1 MTKVKSLESYTPMFK
16 DTHLFSPAAS
26 HYLEHGYYTDALDG
40 TKEFYDFWDRER
52 DRCLYGFEVNGVRIT
67 GYHYFYLNYCPIDRA
82 VDDVLPDGTV
92 QARRERTFPAFYDGD
107 YTYFH
112 AVDTCRKENKHM
124 SVLKARRKGFSYKAG
139 SMLAR
144 NYFHL
149 RNSKNF
155 VFAEQKEYLTGD
167 GLLSKTWD
175 FISFVDDNT
184 AWTQPRLIDKEMHK
198 QSGYKKRVNG
208 TDVALGMKSQ
218 IIGVSLKDNP
228 HKVRGKAGELIFF
241 EEAGSCS
248 GLLSAWEIAMPT
260 MKQGSKTLGTM
271 IAFGTGGEEGEGF
284 GSLEE
289 LFYHPEAYNCLAFDN
304 EWDAGAMGT
313 QCGYF
318 VPIYQNLDGF
328 MDDNGNSLKEEAIA
342 FEEAARDNKKK
353 ANDPKSFDQYIAE
366 HPFTP
371 QEATLQTTINIFD
384 VNSLKEQ
391 YNRVKAHNL
400 EKEGTA
406 GILYHKGDAV
416 EFRPDPTVKTI
427 NKFPHRKDDDLTGG
441 IVVYENPFKTKDGL
455 VPHNLYII
463 CHDPY
468 AQGKSTTNQS
478 LGAAYVIKR
487 PNNVSKP
494 DDIIVASYIGRPAT
508 QDEYNRNLF
517 MLADYYNAKIG
528 FENDRGELIAYAK
541 RYRKLHKLQEEFEML
556 DKRELQ
562 SRNVRRQYGMH
573 MTEQRKRQGE
583 LYIRDW
589 LISPRSA
596 DEDGNIR
603 LNLHEIYDVALLQEL
618 IKFNH
623 RGNFDRAMAFMIGM
637 YHTRELYNKDVYETI
652 DDRSQ
657 DDWFDKNYR

>member
-1 MTKVKSLESYTPMFK
+1 MFK

-241 EEAGSCS
+241 EEAGSFS

>member
-1 MTKVKSLESYTPMFK
+1 MFK
-16 DTHLFSPAAS
+16 DTHLFSPAAKS
-26 HYLEHGYYTDALDG
+26 YLEKGYYTDALDG
-40 TKEFYDFWDRER
+40 TKEYYDFWDKEMS
-52 DRCLYGFEVNGVRIT
+52 RCMYGYEVNGVRIT

-82 VDDVLPDGTV
+82 VDEVLPDGTV

-107 YTYFH
+107 YQYFT
-112 AVDTCRKENKHM
+112 AVDACRKENKHM

-144 NYFHL
+144 NYFFL

-155 VFAEQKEYLTGD
+155 VFAEQKEYLIGD

-208 TDVALGMKSQ
+208 ADVSLGMKSQ

-241 EEAGSCS
+241 EEAGSFS
-248 GLLSAWEIAMPT
+248 GLLTAWEIAMPT

-289 LFYHPEAYNCLAFDN
+289 LFYHPDAYNCLAFDN

-313 QCGYF
+313 KCGYF

-328 MDDNGNSLKEEAIA
+328 MDDNGNSLIDKAKE
-342 FEEAARDNKKK
+342 FEEAARENKKK

-384 VNSLKEQ
+384 VSSLKEQ

-400 EKEGTA
+400 EKNGTP
-406 GILYHKGDAV
+406 GVLYHKGDEV
-416 EFRPDPTVKTI
+416 QFRPDPSIKPVL
-427 NKFPHRKDDDLTGG
+427 KFPHRKDDNITGG
-441 IVVYENPFKTKDGL
+441 VIVYDTPYKTKEGL

-468 AQGKSTTNQS
+468 AQGKSSNNES

-487 PNNVSKP
+487 PNNLSKP
-494 DDIIVASYIGRPAT
+494 DDLIVASYIGRPDT
-508 QDEYNRNLF
+508 QDEYNRILF
-517 MLADYYNAKIG
+517 MLADFYNAKIG

-589 LISPRSA
+589 LISPRGQ
-596 DEDGNIR
+596 DEDGNVT
-603 LNLHEIYDVALLQEL
+603 LNLHTIYDPALLQEL

-623 RGNFDRAMAFMIGM
+623 KGNFDRVMAFMVGM
-637 YHTRELYNKDVYETI
+637 YHTRELYNKEVLETI

>member
-1 MTKVKSLESYTPMFK
+1 MFK
-16 DTHLFSPAAS
+16 DTHLFSPAAG
-26 HYLEHGYYTDALDG
+26 HYLEHGYYTDALPD
-40 TKEFYDFWDRER
+40 TKEYFEFWDTER
-52 DRCLYGFEVNGVRIT
+52 SRCLYGFELNGVRIT

-82 VDDVLPDGTV
+82 IDEVLPDGTV
-92 QARRERTFPAFYDGD
+92 QSRRDRTFPAFYDGD
-107 YTYFH
+107 YEYFH
-112 AVDTCRKENKHM
+112 AVDRCRKDNKHM

-155 VFAEQKEYLTGD
+155 VFAEQKEYLIGD

-175 FISFVDDNT
+175 FIAFIDDNT
-184 AWTQPRLIDKEMHK
+184 AWTQPKLIDKEMHK

-208 TDVALGMKSQ
+208 TDVSLGMKSQ

-241 EEAGSCS
+241 EEAGSFS
-248 GLLSAWEIAMPT
+248 GLLTAWEIAMPT

-271 IAFGTGGEEGEGF
+271 IAFGTGGEEGQGF

-313 QCGYF
+313 KCGYF

-328 MDDNGNSLKEEAIA
+328 MDDNGNSLITEALD
-342 FEEAARDNKKK
+342 FENAARENKKK

-384 VNSLKEQ
+384 VSSLKEQ

-400 EKEGTA
+400 EKNGTP
-406 GILYHKGDAV
+406 GILLYKGDSIR
-416 EFRPDPTVKTI
+416 FRPDPSIQPVV
-427 NKFPHRKDDDLTGG
+427 KFPHRKDDNITGG
-441 IVVYENPFKTKDGL
+441 VVLYEEPYRTKENL
-455 VPHNLYII
+455 VPHNLYVI

-468 AQGKSTTNQS
+468 AQGKSTSNQS

-487 PNNVSKP
+487 PNNLSKP
-494 DDIIVASYIGRPAT
+494 DDIIVASYVGRPDT
-508 QDEYNRNLF
+508 QDEYNRILF
-517 MLADYYNAKIG
+517 MLSEYYNAKIG

-562 SRNVRRQYGMH
+562 SRNVKRQYGMH

-589 LISPRSA
+589 LISPRGQ
-596 DEDGNIR
+596 DEDGNIS
-603 LNLHEIYDVALLQEL
+603 LNLHHIYDVALLQEL

-623 RGNFDRAMAFMIGM
+623 KGNFDRVMAFMIGM
-637 YHTRELYNKDVYETI
+637 YHTRELYNKEVLEKI

-657 DDWFDKNYR
+657 DDWFDANYR

>member
-1 MTKVKSLESYTPMFK
+1 MFK
-16 DTHLFSPAAS
+16 DTHLFSPAAKS
-26 HYLEHGYYTDALDG
+26 YLEKGYYTDALDG
-40 TKEFYDFWDRER
+40 TKEYYDFWDKEMS
-52 DRCLYGFEVNGVRIT
+52 RCMYGYEVNGVRIT

-82 VDDVLPDGTV
+82 VDEVLPDGTV

-107 YTYFH
+107 YQYFT

-144 NYFHL
+144 NYFFL

-155 VFAEQKEYLTGD
+155 VFAEQKEYLIGD

-208 TDVALGMKSQ
+208 ADVSLGMKSQ

-241 EEAGSCS
+241 EEAGSFS
-248 GLLSAWEIAMPT
+248 GLLTAWEIAMPT

-289 LFYHPEAYNCLAFDN
+289 LFYHPDAYNCLAFDN

-328 MDDNGNSLKEEAIA
+328 MDDDGNSLIDKAKE
-342 FEEAARDNKKK
+342 FEEAARENKKK

-384 VNSLKEQ
+384 VSSLKEQ

-400 EKEGTA
+400 EKNGTP
-406 GILYHKGDAV
+406 GILYHKGDEV
-416 EFRPDPTVKTI
+416 KFRPDPSIKPVL
-427 NKFPHRKDDDLTGG
+427 KFPHRKDDNITGG
-441 IVVYENPFKTKDGL
+441 VIVYDTPYKTKEGL

-468 AQGKSTTNQS
+468 AQGKSSNNES

-487 PNNVSKP
+487 PNNLSKP
-494 DDIIVASYIGRPAT
+494 DDLIVASYIGRPDT
-508 QDEYNRNLF
+508 QDEYNRILF
-517 MLADYYNAKIG
+517 MLADFYNAKIG

-589 LISPRSA
+589 LISPRGQ
-596 DEDGNIR
+596 DEDGNVT
-603 LNLHEIYDVALLQEL
+603 LNLHTIYDPALLQEL

-623 RGNFDRAMAFMIGM
+623 KGNFDRVMAFMVGM
-637 YHTRELYNKDVYETI
+637 YHTRELYNKEVLETI